1 MSSQMR
7 HDFEQTLQILN
18 YVSLMEG
25 LKKWEFF
32 MRFVIKGGWLSRVPF
47 SFFVLKKHSKNTVKG
62 KGQIHIEVFV
72 TGVQMCGW
80 GAAIEGPA
88 VF

>member
-32 MRFVIKGGWLSRVPF
+32 MRFVIKGGGLSRVPF
-47 SFFVLKKHSKNTVKG
+47 SFFVLKKHIKKHSQREGTNTHRS
-62 KGQIHIEVFV
+62 ICH
-72 TGVQMCGW
+72 W
-80 GAAIEGPA
+80 GSNVWVGCSY
-88 VF
+88 

>member
-32 MRFVIKGGWLSRVPF
+32 MRFVIKGG
-47 SFFVLKKHSKNTVKG
+47 
-62 KGQIHIEVFV
+62 
-72 TGVQMCGW
+72 
-80 GAAIEGPA
+80 GAVSSAI
-88 VF
+88 

>member
-32 MRFVIKGGWLSRVPF
+32 MRFVIKGGR
-47 SFFVLKKHSKNTVKG
+47 
-62 KGQIHIEVFV
+62 
-72 TGVQMCGW
+72 
-80 GAAIEGPA
+80 AIKDFLGSLANCFEDLDESW
-88 VF
+88 